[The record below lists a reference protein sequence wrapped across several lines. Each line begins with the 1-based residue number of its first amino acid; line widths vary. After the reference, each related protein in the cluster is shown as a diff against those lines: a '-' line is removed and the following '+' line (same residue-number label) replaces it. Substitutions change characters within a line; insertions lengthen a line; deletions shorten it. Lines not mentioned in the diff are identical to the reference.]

1 MKICRFLLAILLLP
15 QVVSAISL
23 EEMQQAALEDRAL
36 VKRSLTEIEKSVENI
51 RIARSGYYPE
61 LDVGYRA
68 YALDEAT
75 TSENTENSIIT
86 GEVSWNIF
94 SGFKDKYSIK
104 SAETL
109 QGVENLKLK
118 TVEQNI
124 QLEVALKYLAVFNQ
138 QARLKVA
145 QDRNETLRGLYL
157 DSKNRFEVGLIDQNS
172 VLKFKVDYNN
182 ADLTVKSEQANLE
195 KAVFEL
201 SRQVGREIGFD
212 QLDFAEFQTPPKL
225 DYQGDLEQTMLSRR
239 SELKVLEG
247 LAEAAEYQVS
257 VQYGDYYPEFDLVGR
272 YARADDSLLNSQ
284 GEFNDEELRA
294 EFIMSYNLFRG
305 FSDEAEIARAKADVR
320 SLRYDLNELQN
331 DLTTEL
337 NKLIVDYEIA
347 LDNVD
352 VAREDIAAAEENVR
366 ITELKYKEGLQ
377 RELDLIDAVS
387 NLTRAQ
393 SNFVA
398 VVRST
403 FENYF
408 RIIRMIEDFKFSS
421 SSD

>member
-15 QVVSAISL
+15 QVVCAISL

-36 VKRSLTEIEKSVENI
+36 VKRSLTDIEKSVEDI

-68 YALDEAT
+68 YTLDEAT
-75 TSENTENSIIT
+75 PSEDTENSIIT
-86 GEVSWNIF
+86 GAVSWNIF

-109 QGVENLKLK
+109 RGVENLKLK

-138 QARLKVA
+138 KARLKVA
-145 QDRNETLRGLYL
+145 QDRNETLQGLYL

-201 SRQVGREIGFD
+201 SREVGREIGFD
-212 QLDFAEFQTPPKL
+212 QLDFAEFQKPPKL
-225 DYQGDLEQTMLSRR
+225 DQQGELEQIMLSRR

-257 VQYGDYYPEFDLVGR
+257 AQYGDYYPEFDLVGR
-272 YARADDSLLNSQ
+272 YARADNSLLNSQ

-294 EFIMSYNLFRG
+294 EFIMSYNLFKG
-305 FSDEAEIARAKADVR
+305 FNDEAEIARAKADVR

-337 NKLIVDYEIA
+337 KKLIVDYQIA
-347 LDNVD
+347 LANVD
-352 VAREDIAAAEENVR
+352 VARDDIAAAEENLR

-408 RIIRMIEDFKFSS
+408 RIIRMIEGFRFSS
-421 SSD
+421 

>member
-15 QVVSAISL
+15 QVALAISL
-23 EEMQQAALEDRAL
+23 DEMQQEALANRAL
-36 VKRSLTEIEKSVENI
+36 IKRSLTEIEKSVENT

-68 YALDEAT
+68 YTLDEAT
-75 TSENTENSIIT
+75 TVERTENSIISGT
-86 GEVSWNIF
+86 VSWNIF

-104 SAETL
+104 SAEKR
-109 QGVENLKLK
+109 QEVENLKLK

-124 QLEVALKYLAVFNQ
+124 QLEVALKYLAVYNQ

-157 DSKNRFEVGLIDQNS
+157 DSKNRFEVGLLDQNS
-172 VLKFKVDYNN
+172 VLKFKVDYDN
-182 ADLTVKSEQANLE
+182 ADLTVKKEQADLE

-201 SRQVGREIGFD
+201 SREVGREIGFG
-212 QLDFAEFQTPPKL
+212 QLDFAEFQKPPQL
-225 DYQGDLEQTMLSRR
+225 VGRQPDLEQTMLSQR

-247 LAEAAEYQVS
+247 LAEAAEYIVS
-257 VQYGDYYPEFDLVGR
+257 AEQGDYYPEFDLVGR

-294 EFIMSYNLFRG
+294 ELIMSYNLFKG

-337 NKLIVDYEIA
+337 KKLFVDYEISLA
-347 LDNVD
+347 NVD
-352 VAREDIAAAEENVR
+352 VAREDIAAAEENLR
-366 ITELKYKEGLQ
+366 ITQLKYKEGLQ

-408 RIIRMIEDFKFSS
+408 RIIRMIEGFEFTS
-421 SSD
+421 